1 MSFLLSDIADKRIVN
16 FTVFQY
22 LIFILN
28 LELPSKQVSYDIPVK
43 LEVYFL
49 EIELSF
55 SFWYK
60 D

>member
-55 SFWYK
+55 SF
-60 D
+60 